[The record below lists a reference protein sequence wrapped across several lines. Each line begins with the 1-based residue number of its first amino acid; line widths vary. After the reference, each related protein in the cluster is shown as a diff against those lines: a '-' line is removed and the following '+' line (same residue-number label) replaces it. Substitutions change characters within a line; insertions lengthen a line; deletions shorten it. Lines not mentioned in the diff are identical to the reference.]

1 MTKPTRIF
9 DLIAY
14 QQEQFPTIAMFSYK
28 EEDRWVESTAI
39 DIQQEANALAKGLIA
54 KGILPGDKVALISEN
69 RVAWNIIDFAI
80 QQVGAV
86 VVGMYPNISK
96 DDYEYILKHAEVK
109 LAIVSNKSLY
119 EKIEG
124 QLADLY
130 ILDDEPSTPHW
141 DELKALGTSITD
153 SELQQRK
160 AAVLPSDIATLI
172 YTSGTTGTPKGVM
185 LSHTNLL
192 ADVMSSE
199 YSFPVTAYDR
209 ALSFLPVCHAYERVF
224 HYVYIYKGVTIYF
237 AQSMDSI
244 GADIKAVKPHIFSA
258 VPRVLEKIYDKIV
271 STGDSLTGV
280 KRKIFFWAISVG
292 EKYTIEG
299 RSPWYNLK
307 LAVAQKLVFSKFR
320 EALGGELKG
329 VASGSAALQERLIR
343 LYMAAGIPIF
353 EGYGLTEAGPCLS
366 VNCYKRGM
374 RIGTVGVPLIN
385 IEIKLAE
392 DGEILAKG
400 ENIMVGYY
408 KDQKATDEV
417 LKDGWLSTGD
427 IGTWVD
433 HKYLKIIDRKKEMFK
448 TSGGKYIVPQQIES
462 KLVESVYI
470 EQAMVV
476 GEGQKFPGAVIVP
489 AYEALKAKFKT
500 SQTLKKEDF
509 LKLPEVHDFLEKQ
522 IAGINNKFGHW
533 EQIKRIAVIPTE
545 FTIEAGDLTPTLK
558 MKRKQIS
565 AKYKAEIDA
574 LYAI

>member
-385 IEIKLAE
+385 IEIKLAD

-500 SQTLKKEDF
+500 SETLKKEDF

>member
-130 ILDDEPSTPHW
+130 IIDGEPSTPHW
-141 DELKALGTSITD
+141 NELKALGTAITD

-489 AYEALKAKFKT
+489 AYEALKAKFKPAE
-500 SQTLKKEDF
+500 TLKKEDF
-509 LKLPEVHDFLEKQ
+509 LKLPEVNDFLEKQ
-522 IAGINNKFGHW
+522 IAVINNKFGHW

>member
-130 ILDDEPSTPHW
+130 ILDGEPSTPHW

-385 IEIKLAE
+385 IEIKLAD

-400 ENIMVGYY
+400 ENIMLGYY

-500 SQTLKKEDF
+500 SETLKKEDF